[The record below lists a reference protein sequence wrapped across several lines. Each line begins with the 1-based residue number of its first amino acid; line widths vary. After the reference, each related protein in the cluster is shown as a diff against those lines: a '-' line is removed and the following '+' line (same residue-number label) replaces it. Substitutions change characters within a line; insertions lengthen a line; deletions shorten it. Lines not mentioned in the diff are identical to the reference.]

1 MALKPTIYKFR
12 INLTDMNRDYFDTIS
27 ITTALHPS
35 EKLERLAA
43 RLIAFCLHAQP
54 DLAFTKGLSSTEEPD
69 IWKKE
74 YDDSI
79 SVWIDVGEPE
89 AERIKKASRQAQQVA
104 VYSFNSKSA
113 VWWEKNKGKF
123 QSLPVSVYQFDATAV
138 DAFAAQIERGTT
150 LSVMISGN
158 SIFVDGD
165 HFHQQ
170 IDWQGL
176 QTNE

>member
-43 RLIAFCLHAQP
+43 RLLAFCLHAQP

-89 AERIKKASRQAQQVA
+89 AERIKKASRQAKQVA

-113 VWWEKNKGKF
+113 VWWEKNKENF
-123 QSLPVSVYQFDATAV
+123 NHCLLTF
-138 DAFAAQIERGTT
+138 INWMRRRWT
-150 LSVMISGN
+150 LSPLRS
-158 SIFVDGD
+158 
-165 HFHQQ
+165 
-170 IDWQGL
+170 
-176 QTNE
+176 NEAPHCR

>member
-43 RLIAFCLHAQP
+43 RLLAFCLHAQP

-79 SVWIDVGEPE
+79 SVWIDVGET
-89 AERIKKASRQAQQVA
+89 RSRA
-104 VYSFNSKSA
+104 N
-113 VWWEKNKGKF
+113 
-123 QSLPVSVYQFDATAV
+123 
-138 DAFAAQIERGTT
+138 
-150 LSVMISGN
+150 
-158 SIFVDGD
+158 
-165 HFHQQ
+165 
-170 IDWQGL
+170 
-176 QTNE
+176 